1 MQENLYIPFI
11 QKESA
16 EMLHELSRLAQVM
29 QRIEVWSKGARVGTV
44 PAGDVQAMEGWMLS
58 VVESYVRMTRL
69 ANGSV
74 AAAHAV
80 ARMRTLAEKKI
91 DWERG

>member
-1 MQENLYIPFI
+1 MQENIYIDFI
-11 QKESA
+11 AKESA
-16 EMLHELSRLAQVM
+16 EMLRELRKLTQVM
-29 QRIEVWSKGARVGTV
+29 ERIEAWSRGTKYGTV
-44 PAGDVQAMEGWMLS
+44 PQGHVQAMEGWMLS

-74 AAAHAV
+74 AAANAV
-80 ARMRTLAEKKI
+80 ARMKTLAEKKI